1 MTKRRFAWN
10 LLGIL
15 CVVALLVSGAWV
27 KAADAADITHH
38 ELTVKD
44 EMGKPLAG
52 AQCAVSAADGK
63 VLSTGVT
70 SKKGLF
76 SFYGYTGATV
86 TCYGNVEVYKGKV
99 KAGPKHIITKKQPL
113 GCPCAYT
120 PYGCIPQC
128 NLP

>member
-1 MTKRRFAWN
+1 MTKKRFAWN

-38 ELTVKD
+38 EVTVKD
-44 EMGKPLAG
+44 EKGKPLAG
-52 AQCAVSAADGK
+52 ASCMVSAADGK
-63 VLSTGVT
+63 VLSAGVT

-86 TCYGNVEVYKGKV
+86 TCYEKVEVYTGKV
-99 KAGPKHIITKKQPL
+99 KAGPKDITTKKQPL
-113 GCPCAYT
+113 GCHLHCYSPVGPCV
-120 PYGCIPQC
+120 PKCS
-128 NLP
+128 